1 MNNKSNRGLL
11 IEQEVTKYVQ
21 QNMFNTIVELKKSLE
36 ESLNLNLMFNTEVS
50 DIKDKNGFISGQVN
64 FKNENNIDSVI
75 DFTIMNNKVEVYE

>member
-11 IEQEVTKYVQ
+11 IEQEVTKYAQ
-21 QNMFNTIVELKKSLE
+21 QNMFNTIVELKESLE
-36 ESLNLNLMFNTEVS
+36 ESLNLNLKFNTEVS
-50 DIKDKNGFISGQVN
+50 NIRNENGFISGQVN

>member
-1 MNNKSNRGLL
+1 MNNKSNRGIL
-11 IEQEVTKYVQ
+11 IEQVLAKCTQ

-50 DIKDKNGFISGQVN
+50 DIKDKNGFILGQIS